1 MFTPL
6 GLSAKRA
13 GRYLVSYGIAFIL
26 WIIAG
31 KLSGLQVPEYL
42 TPVIAAIIS
51 AIGKYIRETLKMR
64 VPF

>member
-1 MFTPL
+1 MNRIL
-6 GLSAKRA
+6 KLSLSRG
-13 GRYLVSYGIAFIL
+13 GRFLTSYALAFAL

-42 TPVIAAIIS
+42 TPVIAAVIN
-51 AIGKYIRETLKMR
+51 AIGKYIRETLKLR